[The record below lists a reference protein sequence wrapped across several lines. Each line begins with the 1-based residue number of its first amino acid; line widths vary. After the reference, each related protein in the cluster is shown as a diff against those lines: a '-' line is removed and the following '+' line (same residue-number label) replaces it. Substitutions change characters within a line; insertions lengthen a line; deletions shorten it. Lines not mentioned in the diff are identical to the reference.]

1 MLSTNRSFG
10 LPRLHPFCVI
20 LTCRVGVT
28 FDFQEKI
35 EHMECVISLQ
45 CHRKRRVS
53 ARTAVMLSE
62 CMHICVTTECPM
74 LCIYPFNARAFS
86 FPTVRA
92 VSSELTPT
100 FFDRVSSI
108 SDTPRT
114 FTCASTLN
122 YTWIILC
129 LPCSDLEHRRTLWLL
144 PNLVPYRSNCKGGL
158 PCEPV
163 MSGLPKSTN
172 CARIGAIELL

>member
-1 MLSTNRSFG
+1 
-10 LPRLHPFCVI
+10 
-20 LTCRVGVT
+20 
-28 FDFQEKI
+28 
-35 EHMECVISLQ
+35 
-45 CHRKRRVS
+45 
-53 ARTAVMLSE
+53 MLSE

-172 CARIGAIELL
+172 CARIGAIELLWRILEPGEVGWCTVDPAISFARLLEWARYDVQWDER